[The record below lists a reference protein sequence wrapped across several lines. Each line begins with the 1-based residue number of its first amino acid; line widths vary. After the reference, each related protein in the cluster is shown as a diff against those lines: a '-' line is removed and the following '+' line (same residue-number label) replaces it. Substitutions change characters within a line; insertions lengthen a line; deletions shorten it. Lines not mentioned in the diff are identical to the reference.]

1 MICMQVHSI
10 CIKNDGYVGCKSGFY
25 TALDVIDGGKI
36 YEFSQG
42 LNFMYGDIDSG
53 NWAVSYL
60 LSMYEEKSRSFI
72 LSEPPLVNVNGE
84 DVPLTVFA
92 EECCYMDTLYPL
104 FRTTKS
110 VKSLIEKGIKK
121 SGLHQSA
128 EEVIDIFSLDK
139 ERAERPVRAV
149 GNERFRAMAA
159 IGYSYGKQVFCFPWM
174 SNARFQS
181 FHGNISMLLPVLE
194 NLGKTVILPLGK

>member
-42 LNFMYGDIDSG
+42 LNFLYGDIDSG

-72 LSEPPLVNVNGE
+72 LSELPSVNVNGE
-84 DVPLTVFA
+84 DVPLTVQK
-92 EECCYMDTLYPL
+92 
-104 FRTTKS
+104 TKKKPRRAFLPFVRNS
-110 VKSLIEKGIKK
+110 IHKEFLEKSRKI
-121 SGLHQSA
+121 
-128 EEVIDIFSLDK
+128 
-139 ERAERPVRAV
+139 
-149 GNERFRAMAA
+149 
-159 IGYSYGKQVFCFPWM
+159 W
-174 SNARFQS
+174 
-181 FHGNISMLLPVLE
+181 
-194 NLGKTVILPLGK
+194 